1 MAKEYRVA
9 KWPNDKIY
17 YVQVRDPESDIDYQ
31 RQWQDP
37 GHVFGAYERY
47 KSRYHE
53 QPLGRECN
61 SLEDAKRAIEQEKIL
76 CEIDEEIE
84 AEIRYNNTPQILYED
99 KGETL
104 G

>member
-17 YVQVRDPESDIDYQ
+17 YVQVRDLNSDDEFL
-31 RQWQDP
+31 RDWHDP
-37 GHVFGAYERY
+37 GHMYGAYERFKAKY
-47 KSRYHE
+47 QERA
-53 QPLGRECN
+53 LGRECN
-61 SLEDAKRAIEQEKIL
+61 SLEEAKKSIEQDKLL
-76 CEIDEEIE
+76 CEIDEEIRR
-84 AEIRYNNTPQILYED
+84 EIEYNNTPQILYED